1 VRVDAQTLMLIGT
14 AATFLAIA
22 IGSIALAQVVADR
35 RQVYR
40 SLRTVRESEIPG
52 ADLRQR
58 ELATPFAQRLLL
70 PALGAISRRIA
81 RFTPGGIVDRLDQEL
96 AHAGSPIGWD
106 GARVLAVKVST
117 AVVVAIIGALALPA
131 SGISLVRAVIIV
143 PFLAVVGYYVPEWI
157 LRSRS
162 GRRQKEIRRA
172 LPDALDLMSITVQ
185 AGLGFDAAMERVAR
199 EMGGPLGQEL
209 YRVTQEMRLGTSRAD
224 ALRQLADRTTVPEL
238 SSFVLALVQAET
250 LGISVAQVLH
260 IQAGELRV
268 KRRQRAEEAATK
280 LPVKL
285 VFPVV
290 LCIFPALMVVLMGPA
305 AITIYENLIQ
315 N

>member
-1 VRVDAQTLMLIGT
+1 VDAQTLILIGT
-14 AATFLAIA
+14 VAAFMAIA
-22 IGSIALAQVVADR
+22 IGLVALAQTWTER

-52 ADLRQR
+52 TDFRQR
-58 ELATPFAQRLLL
+58 ELATPFTQRLVL
-70 PALGAISRRIA
+70 PTLGAISRRIA
-81 RFTPGGIVDRLDQEL
+81 RFTPGGIVERLDQEL
-96 AHAGSPIGWD
+96 AYAGSPVGWD
-106 GARVLAVKVST
+106 GARMLAVKVST
-117 AVVVAIIGALALPA
+117 GVVFGIVGALALPA
-131 SGISLVRAVIIV
+131 GGISFVRTVIIV
-143 PFLAVVGYYVPEWI
+143 PFLAVVGYYLPEWI
-157 LRSRS
+157 LRSRA
-162 GRRQKEIRRA
+162 GRRQNAIRRA
-172 LPDALDLMSITVQ
+172 LPDALDLLSITVQ

-209 YRVTQEMRLGTSRAD
+209 YRVSQEMRLGTSRAD

-250 LGISVAQVLH
+250 LGISVAQILH
-260 IQAGELRV
+260 VQAGELRIR
-268 KRRQRAEEAATK
+268 RRQRAEEAAIK

-290 LCIFPALMVVLMGPA
+290 LCIFPALLVVLMGPA

-315 N
+315 R